1 MNAPLFHAPS
11 VRAPLPAVL
20 ASALAQ
26 RFGDR
31 FSVAQ
36 SIRDHHGRDE
46 SPYPPMP
53 PDAVVFAE
61 TSEEVAEIIQ
71 LAAPHRVPIIPYGVG
86 SPLEGH
92 LLALHGGITI
102 DLSRMNAVL
111 AINAEDL
118 TVTVQAGITRKQL
131 NAAIRDTGLFFPID
145 PGADATI
152 GGENAARAAGTH
164 TVRHR
169 NT

>member
-26 RFGDR
+26 RFRNR
-31 FSVAQ
+31 FWLSQ
-36 SIRDHHGRDE
+36 PIRNHQGRDE

-86 SPLEGH
+86 SSLEGH

-111 AINAEDL
+111 VINAEDL

-131 NAAIRDTGLFFPID
+131 NAAIKDTGLFFPI
-145 PGADATI
+145 ATRSH
-152 GGENAARAAGTH
+152 ATM
-164 TVRHR
+164 
-169 NT
+169 